1 MTLTQALEYD
11 GSTRSP
17 YACRIV
23 AMHLLREC
31 FEFNHSSP
39 LQAGQDEFERTMFW
53 HKYSQLETSL
63 DVAFA
68 TLPVNLRC
76 PENSYD
82 VNAVKTNLELHA
94 STLCLYRA
102 ATARAYMENQPVPA
116 IEAKAHPA
124 ADQIVTIIAL
134 ATDIDARFRN
144 PFVAFAAFMAA
155 SVFLQDYVKTH
166 NDSSVQKLMA
176 LLDVMISAGMQNPGI
191 PAALAVQLAQE
202 MERTGLDPRAMSK
215 VRPLTE
221 RMERGAPVLGKSDE
235 HTGAVL
241 LCPMEARFK
250 QSSSSRDA

>member
-1 MTLTQALEYD
+1 
-11 GSTRSP
+11 
-17 YACRIV
+17 
-23 AMHLLREC
+23 MHLLREC

-39 LQAGQDEFERTMFW
+39 LQPGDGDFERTMFW
-53 HKYSQLETSL
+53 HKYSQLETNL
-63 DVAFA
+63 EVAF
-68 TLPVNLRC
+68 TTMPENLRC

-82 VNAVKTNLELHA
+82 TNAVKTNLELHA

-102 ATARAYMENQPVPA
+102 ALGRAQRENQPVPA

-155 SVFLQDYVKTH
+155 SIFLHDCLTTY
-166 NDSSVQKLMA
+166 NESSVQKLMA

-191 PAALAVQLAQE
+191 PAALAVQLAEE
-202 MERTGLDPRAMSK
+202 MEKTGLDPRAMSK

-221 RMERGAPVLGKSDE
+221 RMETGAPVLGKADD
-235 HTGAVL
+235 HTGAIL

-250 QSSSSRDA
+250 QSSSSRDI